1 MSTAYLTAGHESGSA
16 LEMPSQRTKWR
27 KCRSVIPEDALK
39 KAGKIQSYRI
49 YNTGA
54 EEPTFEVRTQMGG
67 KQIWGP
73 APSVSEES
81 LRRDET
87 RRGSKDGAG
96 SRERDSQQH
105 QVLEVEDEM
114 MHGDPEQ
121 QDTN

>member
-1 MSTAYLTAGHESGSA
+1 
-16 LEMPSQRTKWR
+16 
-27 KCRSVIPEDALK
+27 
-39 KAGKIQSYRI
+39 
-49 YNTGA
+49 
-54 EEPTFEVRTQMGG
+54 MGG

-73 APSVSEES
+73 APSLPEES

-87 RRGSKDGAG
+87 RRGSQDGAG
-96 SRERDSQQH
+96 SRERDSQHH